1 VRPLIPRTMPGLPAT
16 AAKAS
21 NKKVTD
27 SRNRMTLTN
36 CHIAVSVPSDPEF
49 NVLASA
55 SAMATDR
62 IVDVFQAWA
71 YQLTLANV
79 AARDRATGEAER
91 DGEVNPPA

>member
-1 VRPLIPRTMPGLPAT
+1 
-16 AAKAS
+16 
-21 NKKVTD
+21 
-27 SRNRMTLTN
+27 MTLTN

-71 YQLTLANV
+71 YQLTLAN
-79 AARDRATGEAER
+79 AEAWDQAMGEAER
-91 DGEVNPPA
+91 DGEVNSPA